1 MSVSERLNF
10 SQPACVFRLCLQHGK
25 HPDDRRSGE
34 GLFPLATAAD
44 DIYISDMMFAF

>member
-10 SQPACVFRLCLQHGK
+10 SQPACVFRLSLQHGK

-34 GLFPLATAAD
+34 GLFLTLM
-44 DIYISDMMFAF
+44 IFTFQT